1 MNDASIQNNQFV
13 NTYKCECQL
22 IGHNQYLPLESL
34 YEEDTE
40 IKGGGMNKSMNHQIA
55 SLEAENLFISGIFV
69 IPKQRVKVMENC
81 GDNCLIG
88 IVLECED
95 NAIRIQINEKEF
107 QLQKSDVFW
116 VPKMNEY
123 NLRIFVL

>member
-1 MNDASIQNNQFV
+1 
-13 NTYKCECQL
+13 
-22 IGHNQYLPLESL
+22 
-34 YEEDTE
+34 
-40 IKGGGMNKSMNHQIA
+40 
-55 SLEAENLFISGIFV
+55 
-69 IPKQRVKVMENC
+69 MENC

>member
-1 MNDASIQNNQFV
+1 
-13 NTYKCECQL
+13 
-22 IGHNQYLPLESL
+22 
-34 YEEDTE
+34 
-40 IKGGGMNKSMNHQIA
+40 
-55 SLEAENLFISGIFV
+55 
-69 IPKQRVKVMENC
+69 MENC

-123 NLRIFVL
+123 NLRIFVLQRYSIKNESTFQDARFVFINIKSDF

>member
-1 MNDASIQNNQFV
+1 M
-13 NTYKCECQL
+13 
-22 IGHNQYLPLESL
+22 
-34 YEEDTE
+34 
-40 IKGGGMNKSMNHQIA
+40 
-55 SLEAENLFISGIFV
+55 

-123 NLRIFVL
+123 YLRIIVL